1 MKVLSVVGPSKAGK
15 TTLIE
20 KIVPSLI
27 EKGLRVLVIKHAI
40 SFEID
45 REGKDSYRLFRCGA
59 DVVLSS
65 KEKLA
70 FIARFPD
77 ELEKICSLFSRYYD
91 IIITEGFNSACK
103 DRIVVL
109 NKLNEFE
116 RFKCGRI
123 LAIVTD
129 YRIEGYRCF
138 SWNDI
143 DKVVDLILEWLEYK
157 NQHKLKS

>member
-20 KIVPSLI
+20 KIIPILI
-27 EKGLRVLVIKHAI
+27 DKGLRVLVIKHAI

-70 FIARFPD
+70 FIARFSD
-77 ELEKICSLFSRYYD
+77 DLEKICNIFGKYYD

-103 DRIVVL
+103 DRIIVL
-109 NKLNEFE
+109 NKLEEFE

-123 LAIVTD
+123 LAIVTNYD
-129 YRIEGYRCF
+129 IKGYRCF
-138 SWNDI
+138 SWKDI
-143 DKVVDLILEWLEYK
+143 DKLVKLILEWLK
-157 NQHKLKS
+157 NNE

>member
-1 MKVLSVVGPSKAGK
+1 MKVLSVVGSSKAGK

-27 EKGLRVLVIKHAI
+27 ENGLKVLVIKHAI

-45 REGKDSYRLFRCGA
+45 KKGKDSYRLFRCGA
-59 DVVLSS
+59 DVILSS

-77 ELEKICSLFSRYYD
+77 DLEEICNIFGKYYD

-103 DRIVVL
+103 DRIIVL
-109 NKLNEFE
+109 NKLEEFE
-116 RFKCGRI
+116 RFKCGKI

-129 YRIEGYRCF
+129 HSIEGYRCF
-138 SWNDI
+138 SWGNI
-143 DKVVDLILEWLEYK
+143 DKLVKLILEWL
-157 NQHKLKS
+157 NDF